1 MEGKGSLYM
10 KAQHKQVL
18 LSDVGRTELLL
29 LIERGLL
36 GYGETS
42 EVLHNT
48 THLVRAIH
56 LDGVQVCVKF

>member
-1 MEGKGSLYM
+1 M